1 MFLLGIILGIFIGI
15 LITVV
20 ISIDTIN
27 NYERQ
32 NTRIINNNIELI
44 KENAELKDEQNNTES
59 KVTQFARI
67 IKKVEDIT
75 ASQKSK
81 EDKFDE
87 IKELVTDGKSEN

>member
-59 KVTQFARI
+59 RVTQFARI

-87 IKELVTDGKSEN
+87 IKELVTDSQSEN